1 MTLRKPVP
9 LDVPLELARENGSLR
24 VLHGGEL
31 VAEARAVPG
40 IDVEVPAPASLAEAR
55 DARSRYRG
63 LDHGPF
69 SECFV
74 CGLARDDALGVFAGP
89 VERRD
94 LVASPWTPPE
104 WAADEGG
111 RVRPEV
117 VWGVLDCP
125 TFFAAYGA
133 HEELPIAVLA
143 RFSARVDA
151 PVLAGAEHVV
161 IGWPIAIDGRKGH
174 AGSAVLSADGET
186 LAVARA
192 LMIELRDG

>member
-1 MTLRKPVP
+1 MALRKPVP
-9 LDVPLELARENGSLR
+9 LDAPLDVTRENGSLR
-24 VLHGGEL
+24 VLEGEEL
-31 VAEARAVPG
+31 VAEARSVPE
-40 IDVEVPAPASLAEAR
+40 IDAEVPAPVSVEEAR
-55 DARSRYRG
+55 QARSRYRG
-63 LDHGPF
+63 KSEGPF

-89 VERRD
+89 VEGRD

-104 WAADEGG
+104 WAADESG

-133 HEELPIAVLA
+133 QDELPIAVLA
-143 RFSARVDA
+143 RFSARVDG
-151 PVLAGAEHVV
+151 PILAGAEHVV
-161 IGWPIAIDGRKGH
+161 IGWPIGIDGRKGH

-192 LMIELRDG
+192 LMIELRDA